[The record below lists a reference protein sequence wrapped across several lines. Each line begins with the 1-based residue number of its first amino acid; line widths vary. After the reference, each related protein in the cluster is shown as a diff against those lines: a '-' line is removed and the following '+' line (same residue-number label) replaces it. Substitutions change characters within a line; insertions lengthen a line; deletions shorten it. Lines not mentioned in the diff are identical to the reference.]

1 MPFDIVIFNKRIDDD
16 EDDYDC
22 DDDDD
27 DDDNDDDDEA
37 YFSTGTDEKA
47 IIDLLTAR
55 SNAQRQDIR
64 NRFKTMYGKVTIILV
79 YPVNLK
85 CAKGHFCFIFIG
97 WLLVGVNHRPLIV
110 CDVLSILHF
119 PYTQGAI
126 VLLST
131 YRFLT

>member
-1 MPFDIVIFNKRIDDD
+1 MPFDIVIFNKRI
-16 EDDYDC
+16 E
-22 DDDDD
+22 
-27 DDDNDDDDEA
+27 DDDDENDYDDDYDNDDYGA

-64 NRFKTMYGKVTIILV
+64 NRFKTMYGKVIIILV
-79 YPVNLK
+79 YPVKLK

-97 WLLVGVNHRPLIV
+97 WLLVRVNLRPLII

-119 PYTQGAI
+119 PYTQGAL